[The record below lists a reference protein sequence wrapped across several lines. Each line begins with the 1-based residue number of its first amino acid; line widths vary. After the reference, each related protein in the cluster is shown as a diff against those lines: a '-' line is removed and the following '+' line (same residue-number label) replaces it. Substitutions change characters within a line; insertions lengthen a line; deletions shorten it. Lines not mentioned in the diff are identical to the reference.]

1 MVTYGQGSGVV
12 TSQVFVDPSLPIR
25 TRAGKLF
32 VIALP
37 ANHTTG
43 YEWSFVTPPNA
54 TVAYVGIAY
63 QDSTSGRV
71 GAGGQEVWIFR
82 ASQPGSVSLA
92 FRYTRPFD
100 ASTQTNARHVTF
112 HVQVTAGVNAQTR
125 RPLNGGVTLPLSKPV
140 LQRLG

>member
-1 MVTYGQGSGVV
+1 MRKARTAIAAVALAALPVAVDTMPIPPSSVQGSGVV

-100 ASTQTNARHVTF
+100 ANTQTNARHVTF
-112 HVQVTAGVNAQTR
+112 HVQVTPA
-125 RPLNGGVTLPLSKPV
+125 
-140 LQRLG
+140 

>member
-1 MVTYGQGSGVV
+1 MRKARTAIAAVALAALPVAVDTMPIPPSSVQG
-12 TSQVFVDPSLPIR
+12 
-25 TRAGKLF
+25 
-32 VIALP
+32 IALP

-112 HVQVTAGVNAQTR
+112 HVQVTPA
-125 RPLNGGVTLPLSKPV
+125 
-140 LQRLG
+140 